1 MNKIIMSENKEEK
14 NIYNFF
20 QNKVLK
26 LISNK
31 FLYVIVLVNVILIFI
46 IVYMLFFKYDD
57 FIVKDNDFQT
67 IEDDIVMGNVSK
79 NMEREISKIKVHI
92 TGEVKNSGIYELDE
106 GTRIS
111 DIIEKAGGITSEAD
125 LSKVNLAYQISD
137 GQKIIIPSI
146 KQDDIG
152 NYIIENSGENVLQ
165 EEKNGKDLK
174 ININT
179 ASISDLMALPGVG
192 KTTAEKIIN
201 YRNENGKFKNIE
213 DIKNVSGI
221 GESKYK
227 QLSGYIKTK

>member
-106 GTRIS
+106 GARIS

-146 KQDDIG
+146 KQEDIG

-179 ASISDLMALPGVG
+179 ASVSDLMALPGVG